1 MATLWTFGDS
11 MTFGHGC
18 VLKGPGDAY
27 YKQYK
32 KNDDDLIW
40 PVILA
45 NKLGYELNNLGKCGV
60 SNDYI
65 FDTVIDNYHL
75 ILENDIVII
84 NKTFSH
90 RFDIP
95 RFDVPNDSTDVFYSI
110 CGEVDKSNMGRLIPE
125 NNKEEYETIINF
137 SYYFS
142 GHISYHKR
150 QEKRYDFLKSI
161 IKCYKYFEFYTESVG
176 RLVNLQ
182 TIREASNGKIKDNHL
197 SFAGHKQFANYIYA
211 SLFDIPIKPRVKLL

>member
-18 VLKGPGDAY
+18 RPDGPLLEY
-27 YKQYK
+27 YTQYK
-32 KNDDDLIW
+32 KNDNDLIW

-45 NKLGYELNNLGKCGV
+45 NKLGYKLNNLGHCGV

-65 FDTVIDNYHL
+65 LDTIISNYHL
-75 ILENDIVII
+75 ILENDIVIV

-95 RFDVPNDSTDVFYSI
+95 SNTSSDEFYTI
-110 CGEVDKSNMGRLIPE
+110 CGEINVDDKRYNTPIE
-125 NNKEEYETIINF
+125 NKEEYETILNF

-142 GHISYHKR
+142 GHEVYRKR

-161 IKCYKYFEFYTESVG
+161 IKCYKYFEFYT
-176 RLVNLQ
+176 Q
-182 TIREASNGKIKDNHL
+182 TIWEDSKAQNIKDATKGKMEDYHL
-197 SFAGHKQFANYIYA
+197 SFLGHKQFANYVY
-211 SLFDIPIKPRVKLL
+211 SGLFKENGKTLL

>member
-18 VLKGPGDAY
+18 VLNYEGDAY

-45 NKLGYELNNLGKCGV
+45 NRLGYELNNLGKCGA

-65 FDTVIDNYHL
+65 FDKMIDNYHL
-75 ILENDIVII
+75 ISENDIVIV

-95 RFDVPNDSTDVFYSI
+95 STTSDEFCTI
-110 CGEVDKSNMGRLIPE
+110 CAGIVKSETGYKTTIK
-125 NNKEEYETIINF
+125 NKEEYETIINF
-137 SYYFS
+137 GYYFS
-142 GHISYHKR
+142 KNEVYHKR
-150 QEKRYDFLKSI
+150 HEKRYDFLKSI
-161 IKCYKYFEFYTESVG
+161 IKCYKYFEFYTGSIWEDS
-176 RLVNLQ
+176 RAQNIKDA
-182 TIREASNGKIKDNHL
+182 TNGKIVDYHL
-197 SFAGHKQFANYIYA
+197 SFLGHKQFANYVYT
-211 SLFDIPIKPRVKLL
+211 SLFNEDGKKLI

>member
-11 MTFGHGC
+11 LTFGHGC
-18 VLKGPGDAY
+18 VPNASGDEY

-32 KNDDDLIW
+32 KSDDDLIW

-45 NKLGYELNNLGKCGV
+45 NKLGYKLNNLGKCGA

-65 FDTVIDNYHL
+65 FDEMIDNYHS
-75 ILENDIVII
+75 ISENDIVIV

-95 RFDVPNDSTDVFYSI
+95 SNTSEGQFYNI
-110 CGEVDKSNMGRLIPE
+110 CGEIEVDDRRYQTPIK
-125 NNKEEYETIINF
+125 NKEEYETVLNF

-142 GHISYHKR
+142 GHELYRKR

-161 IKCYKYFEFYTESVG
+161 IKCYKYFEFYSSSIYEISKAENIKDATK
-176 RLVNLQ
+176 
-182 TIREASNGKIKDNHL
+182 GKIEDYHL
-197 SFAGHKQFANYIYA
+197 SFLGHKQFANYVYA
-211 SLFDIPIKPRVKLL
+211 SLFNEDGKKLL